1 MPFESYLKR
10 GLLKRQR
17 ANFKQIEVQ
26 VIRAKK
32 DVQTAQLVLKKD
44 PEWAAT
50 IAYHAMLRMGRA
62 LLFAKGYLPADGGQ
76 HRTVVELTGT
86 LLDTRDALLV
96 EKFERM
102 RRRRNLFFYE
112 SDPFGT
118 LTDAEHALETA
129 SQLIHLLEAA
139 IQREHPQLHFEF
151 HKPKHAKE

>member
-1 MPFESYLKR
+1 MSFESYAKR
-10 GLLKRQR
+10 GLLKRQ
-17 ANFKQIEVQ
+17 APNFKQIEVQ

-32 DVQTAQLVLKKD
+32 DAQTAQLVLKKD

-62 LLFAKGYLPADGGQ
+62 LLFAKGYLPTDGGQ

-86 LLDTRDALLV
+86 LLDTRYALLV

-102 RRRRNLFFYE
+102 RRKRNLFFYE

-118 LTDAEHALETA
+118 LTEAEQALETA
-129 SQLIHLLEAA
+129 TQLIHLLEIA
-139 IQREHPQLHFEF
+139 IKREHPQMHLTF
-151 HKPKHAKE
+151 K